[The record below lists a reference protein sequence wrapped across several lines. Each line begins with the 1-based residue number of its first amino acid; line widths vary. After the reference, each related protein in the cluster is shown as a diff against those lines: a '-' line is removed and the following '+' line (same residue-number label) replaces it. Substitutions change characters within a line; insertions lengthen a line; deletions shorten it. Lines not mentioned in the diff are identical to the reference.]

1 MMGQTYE
8 SGYKMFL
15 NIRAA
20 IDMPIN
26 LADQYSHNL
35 FKTPETCA
43 GAKEQAGFI
52 EAPDINAKKNI
63 SSPAV
68 PLIAIP
74 LNPFSPLV

>member
-1 MMGQTYE
+1 ML
-8 SGYKMFL
+8 L

-20 IDMPIN
+20 IGVPIN
-26 LADQYSHNL
+26 VSDQHSHNL
-35 FKTPETCA
+35 FKAPETSA

-63 SSPAV
+63 SSPTM
-68 PLIAIP
+68 PPIAIP